1 MEFNLIDKYAID
13 QGATWRQPFALV
25 DKNGA
30 VVSLV
35 GATARMV
42 IRYTLEGPVVVTL
55 TSSPAA
61 GLVVNGAA
69 GTITATIDNS
79 VTETLVAGRFVYAV
93 DVTYADGE
101 PIREIHGYGHIRR
114 GVIRP

>member
-35 GATARMV
+35 GASARMV
-42 IRYTLEGPVVVTL
+42 IRYTLEGAVVLTL
-55 TSSPAA
+55 TSPSS
-61 GLVVNGAA
+61 GLVVDGAA

-101 PIREIHGYGHIRR
+101 PIREIRGYGEIRR